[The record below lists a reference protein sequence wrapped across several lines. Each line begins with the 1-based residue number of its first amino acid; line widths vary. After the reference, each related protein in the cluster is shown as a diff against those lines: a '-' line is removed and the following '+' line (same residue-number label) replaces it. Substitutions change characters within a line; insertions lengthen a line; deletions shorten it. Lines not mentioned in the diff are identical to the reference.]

1 MLRDFDTKIYHRL
14 LTIPGGKPVRYAAGQ
29 VICFQGG
36 EANALVVVSGADI
49 KVQYVSA
56 SGRKYTL
63 GQEESYFGVLGE
75 MELFS
80 GSGTHM
86 LSVTAVNPVVGYQL
100 TREKILGALTKMPD
114 LALDFLALMSNRYHT
129 TVTRAMENILYGLR
143 FNALKRLVDLSEAAG
158 HEQFLIA
165 QDIEAESLGTSSRAY
180 RRILKSLLDEGV
192 LEKSGNGYRFIN
204 LDRVFSEIQI

>member
-14 LTIPGGKPVRYAAGQ
+14 LTVSGGRPVRYAAGQ

-63 GQEESYFGVLGE
+63 GQEENYFGVLGE

-80 GSGTHM
+80 GSGIHM
-86 LSVTAVNPVVGYQL
+86 LSVVAVNPVVGYQL
-100 TREKILGALTKMPD
+100 TREKVLGALVKMPD
-114 LALDFLALMSNRYHT
+114 LALDFLALMSSRYHM

-143 FNALKRLVDLSEAAG
+143 FNALKRLVDLSDAADHG
-158 HEQFLIA
+158 VFTVA
-165 QDIEAESLGTSSRAY
+165 QDVEVESLGTSSRAY
-180 RRILKSLLDEGV
+180 RRVLKSLIDEGV
-192 LEKSGNGYRFIN
+192 LEKHGNSFKLIN
-204 LDRVFSEIQI
+204 PEWAFSEIQT

>member
-14 LTIPGGKPVRYAAGQ
+14 LTVPGGRPVRYAAGQ

-36 EANALVVVSGADI
+36 EASALVVVSGADI

-63 GQEESYFGVLGE
+63 GQEENYFGVLGE

-86 LSVTAVNPVVGYQL
+86 LSVVAVNPVVGYQL
-100 TREKILGALTKMPD
+100 TREKVLAALVKMPD

-143 FNALKRLVDLSEAAG
+143 FNALKRLADLSDAAG
-158 HEQFLIA
+158 HGVFTVA
-165 QDIEAESLGTSSRAY
+165 QDVEAESLGTSSRAY
-180 RRILKSLLDEGV
+180 RRVLKSLIDEGV
-192 LEKSGNGYRFIN
+192 LEKHGNSFKLIN
-204 LDRVFSEIQI
+204 PERTFSEIQT

>member
-63 GQEESYFGVLGE
+63 GQEENYFGVLGE

-180 RRILKSLLDEGV
+180 RRILKSLIDEE
-192 LEKSGNGYRFIN
+192 LLAKEGNAFRFIN
-204 LDRVFSEIQI
+204 LDRFFSEIQI

>member
-63 GQEESYFGVLGE
+63 GQEENYFGVLGE

-143 FNALKRLVDLSEAAG
+143 FNALKRLVDLSEVAG

>member
-1 MLRDFDTKIYHRL
+1 MLRDFDAKIYHRL

-56 SGRKYTL
+56 SGKKYTL
-63 GQEESYFGVLGE
+63 GQEENYFGVLGE

-86 LSVTAVNPVVGYQL
+86 LSVIAVNPVVGYQL
-100 TREKILGALTKMPD
+100 CREKVLGALTKMPD

-143 FNALKRLVDLSEAAG
+143 FNALKSLVDLSDAAG
-158 HEQFLIA
+158 HGLFQIA
-165 QDIEAESLGTSSRAY
+165 QDVEAESLGTSSRAY
-180 RRILKSLLDEGV
+180 RRILKSLIDEGV
-192 LEKSGNGYRFIN
+192 LEKEGSAFRFIN